1 MGRSTF
7 NIPSTSNGK
16 ERIRVVTIFSP
27 TKPNNSSAELDFSA
41 NVVTSL
47 TTIESNYTSNMASQ
61 QYQLIPTDLNQYLV
75 LHDLM
80 TLTKTGVYNTSLK
93 TLFQI
98 TIDSI
103 TGAINSYALYTANIE
118 LNLTNVLLRNRIE
131 DILSGKNEQQAF
143 SGGAG
148 QFSAT
153 KTFVL
158 APIFSYYI
166 VMFGMPAYGVGFDPT
181 KLNIISNIL
190 QSNGLDPY
198 GQSSS

>member
-16 ERIRVVTIFSP
+16 ERIRIVTIFPP

-47 TTIESNYTSNMASQ
+47 TTIESSYTTNMASQ

-80 TLTKTGVYNTSLK
+80 TLTKTGVYNPSLK

-131 DILSGKNEQQAF
+131 EILSGKNEKEAF
-143 SGGAG
+143 SGSTG

-166 VMFGMPAYGVGFDPT
+166 MMFGMPAYGVGFDPT

-190 QSNGLDPY
+190 QSNGIDPY
-198 GQSSS
+198 G